1 MGYFGSAFLASS
13 LSFGGSLI
21 KINILFLLSVWKLVL
36 RGQLRGDLALFFA
49 LVVFVLALPPFCF
62 SL

>member
-1 MGYFGSAFLASS
+1 M
-13 LSFGGSLI
+13 
-21 KINILFLLSVWKLVL
+21 KINILFLLSVWKLGL

-49 LVVFVLALPPFCF
+49 LVVFVLAFPPFCF